1 MSPSQRK
8 DKRMKILFAWMC
20 CLLGLVQPLRAADG
34 ERPNIVFI
42 MADDLGYAHLG
53 CYGQTKIQTPH
64 LDRFAA
70 EGMRFTSA
78 YAGAPVCA
86 PSRSVLMTGL
96 HAGHTPVRGN
106 SGGIPL
112 APEDVTVAEVLKGAG
127 YVTGLFGKWG
137 LGEHGTTGVPYK
149 QGFDEFFGYL
159 HQIHA
164 HFYYPEYLW
173 QNERKYPLPGNSDGR
188 RGQYTHD
195 EIVSKAMDFLRSHH
209 DEHFFLYV
217 PFAVPH
223 YELLVP
229 EESLA
234 QYVGKFPE
242 TPYEGRKGRPTGYP
256 HDYAKQPTPKAAT
269 AAIISHMDRSVGK
282 LLGLLKE
289 LELDDRTVVFFTSD
303 NGATGGASDP
313 QFFKACGPFRGR
325 KGRLF
330 EGGLRT
336 PMIVRWPGKIPA
348 GVVNDHPWY
357 FADVLPTLAEL
368 GQTTVPDRTDG
379 ISVVPTLLGETA
391 AGRKQAVHEFLY
403 WEHKG
408 SSAVRAGH
416 WKAIRPRENASEE
429 AGKLALYDLRV
440 DPGETQDVAAEHPDV
455 VARIERYLATARTEP
470 RPQREPKKP
479 AGRRYQ

>member
-1 MSPSQRK
+1 
-8 DKRMKILFAWMC
+8 MKALLAWAC
-20 CLLGLVQPLRAADG
+20 CLLCLVEPVGAADG
-34 ERPNIVFI
+34 KRPNIVFI

-53 CYGQTKIQTPH
+53 CYGQTRIQTPH
-64 LDRFAA
+64 LDRLAT

-78 YAGAPVCA
+78 YAGAAVCA
-86 PSRSVLMTGL
+86 PSRSVLMTGF
-96 HAGHTPVRGN
+96 HGGHSPVRGN

-112 APEDVTVAEVLKGAG
+112 LPEDVTVSEVLKGAG

-173 QNERKYPLPGNSDGR
+173 QNDRKYPLPDNSDGR

-195 EIVSKAMDFLRSHH
+195 EIVAKAMEFVRSHRN
-209 DEHFFLYV
+209 DHFFLYV

-242 TPYEGRKGRPTGYP
+242 TPYEGRGRSTGYP
-256 HDYAKQPTPKAAT
+256 HDYAKQASPKAAT

-282 LLGLLKE
+282 LLRLLKE
-289 LELDDRTVVFFTSD
+289 LQLEDNTIVFFTSD

-325 KGRLF
+325 KGTLW
-330 EGGLRT
+330 EGGLRV
-336 PMIVRWPGKIPA
+336 PMIVRWPGKISP
-348 GVVNDHPWY
+348 GSLSDHPWY

-368 GQTTVPDRTDG
+368 GQATVAHGVDG
-379 ISVVPTLLGETA
+379 ISVVPTLLGETT
-391 AGRKQAVHEFLY
+391 AGRKQPAHEFMY
-403 WEHKG
+403 WERKG
-408 SSAVRAGH
+408 ASAVRTGH
-416 WKAIRPRENASEE
+416 WKAIRPAGE
-429 AGKLALYDLRV
+429 GKLTLYDLSV
-440 DPGETQDVAAEHPDV
+440 DPGETKDVVADHPDV
-455 VARIERYLATARTEP
+455 VARIKKYLATARTEP
-470 RPQREPKKP
+470 RPQTEPTRP
-479 AGRRYQ
+479 AGRQFQ